1 MIEDYHSP
9 YKLSDKHISDMNPE
23 KVKAPNL
30 DSAGKFIRS
39 TRIRV
44 ARNLKGY
51 ALTPGLT
58 RNERIDI
65 EKKVKKYSNKPTIPG
80 YSSLILSCN
89 SEELNK
95 GRICT
100 RIISIQSEFIF
111 FLL

>member
-65 EKKVKKYSNKPTIPG
+65 EKKVKNTVI
-80 YSSLILSCN
+80 N
-89 SEELNK
+89 
-95 GRICT
+95 
-100 RIISIQSEFIF
+100 
-111 FLL
+111 LLYQDTPVLYYLATVKN